1 MIHSDQKR
9 LTPTCGGV
17 GGRGCSKKFRI
28 VETSE
33 NQYPI
38 QDPNVENEAQFKKN
52 KTQELMESEKTS
64 LNRAP
69 NQLKGKV
76 QF

>member
-1 MIHSDQKR
+1 MK
-9 LTPTCGGV
+9 CGG
-17 GGRGCSKKFRI
+17 GFSKKFRI

-52 KTQELMESEKTS
+52 KT
-64 LNRAP
+64 
-69 NQLKGKV
+69 
-76 QF
+76 